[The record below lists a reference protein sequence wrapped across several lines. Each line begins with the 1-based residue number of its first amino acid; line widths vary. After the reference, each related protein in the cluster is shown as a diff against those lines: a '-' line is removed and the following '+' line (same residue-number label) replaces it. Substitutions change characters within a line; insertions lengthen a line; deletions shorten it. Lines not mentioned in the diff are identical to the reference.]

1 MFYNDW
7 IEDHLYKLRND
18 HEYRERFKERVKEGK
33 RIAEENPKIHN
44 EMRDREKLH
53 DCPDSIPFEVYEAK
67 ILKHGMISGHFL

>member
-1 MFYNDW
+1 MLFNRGIDG
-7 IEDHLYKLRND
+7 HLYRMKHD

-33 RIAEENPKIHN
+33 RIAEENPKIQN

-53 DCPDSIPFEVYEAK
+53 DCCDSIPFEVYEAK